1 MWRQQPSLRAV
12 CLRSHV
18 VNSSISKRFADW
30 PTTWPA
36 GSFRPLPTLLVVLV
50 VIVPIVGFG
59 IYQGVLSA
67 SIKIDQRLLGD
78 PLVVITS
85 LALTL
90 VAEGILATIV
100 IALLPWVSRLS
111 LRALGYRLPTG
122 SDLVVAFFGSLVMAL
137 VANGGASLIQAVFHT
152 SQDQQAVAM
161 LRQLHDPRLLAAFAL
176 FACVLAP
183 LMEETIFRV
192 FLFNATR
199 RYWGF
204 WTGAIVSGLCFGAA
218 HGDPIAALPLAL
230 GGIVLAFV
238 YYRTNNAV
246 ASMITHGL
254 FNSYTI
260 LALIV
265 APQLAK

>member
-1 MWRQQPSLRAV
+1 
-12 CLRSHV
+12 V

-30 PTTWPA
+30 PTTWPS
-36 GSFRPLPTLLVVLV
+36 GSFRPAATALLLAV
-50 VIVPIVGFG
+50 VILPIVAFG
-59 IYQGVLSA
+59 IYQGVLST
-67 SIKIDQRLLGD
+67 SVHIDKRLLGD
-78 PLVVITS
+78 PLIVITS

-90 VAEGILATIV
+90 VVEGALALIV

-111 LRALGYRLPTG
+111 LRELGYRIPT
-122 SDLVVAFFGSLVMAL
+122 SRDLLAAFVGSLVMAL
-137 VANGGASLIQAVFHT
+137 VANGGASLLQGLLHS
-152 SQDQQAVAM
+152 SQDQQAVMM
-161 LRQLHDPRLLAAFAL
+161 LRSLHDPRLLAAFAI

-204 WTGAIVSGLCFGAA
+204 WAGAIVSGICFGLA

-230 GGIVLAFV
+230 GGVVLAFV
-238 YYRTNNAV
+238 YYRTNNAF

-260 LALIV
+260 LALVV
-265 APQLAK
+265 APQLTK

>member
-1 MWRQQPSLRAV
+1 M
-12 CLRSHV
+12 
-18 VNSSISKRFADW
+18 NSSISKRSADW
-30 PTTWPA
+30 PTTWPN
-36 GSFRPLPTLLVVLV
+36 GSFRPVPTILLVAV
-50 VIVPIVGFG
+50 VIAPIVAFG
-59 IYQGVLSA
+59 IYQGVVSA
-67 SIKIDQRLLGD
+67 SVHIDQRLLGD
-78 PLVVITS
+78 PLIVITS

-90 VAEGILATIV
+90 VAEGALALLV
-100 IALLPWVSRLS
+100 IALLPRISRLS
-111 LRALGYRLPTG
+111 LRELGYRRPA
-122 SDLVVAFFGSLVMAL
+122 SRDLLVAFVGSLAMAI
-137 VANGGASLIQAVFHT
+137 VANGGASLLQAILHT

-204 WTGAIVSGLCFGAA
+204 WAGAIVSGACFGLA

-230 GGIVLAFV
+230 GGVVLAFV
-238 YYRTNNAV
+238 YYRTNNAF

-260 LALIV
+260 LALIL

>member
-1 MWRQQPSLRAV
+1 M
-12 CLRSHV
+12 
-18 VNSSISKRFADW
+18 NSSISKRSADW
-30 PTTWPA
+30 PITWPS
-36 GSFRPLPTLLVVLV
+36 GSFRPVPTAILVIV

-59 IYQGVLSA
+59 IYQGLLSA
-67 SIKIDQRLLGD
+67 SVHIDQRLLGD

-90 VAEGILATIV
+90 LAEGILAGIV

-111 LRALGYRLPTG
+111 LRELGYRLPSAG
-122 SDLVVAFFGSLVMAL
+122 DLLIAFLGSLVMAL
-137 VANGGASLIQAVFHT
+137 VANGGASIIQAVLHT

-183 LMEETIFRV
+183 FMEETIFRV

-204 WTGAIVSGLCFGAA
+204 WAGAIVSGLCFGAA
-218 HGDPIAALPLAL
+218 HGDPIAAFPLAL

-238 YYRTNNAV
+238 YYRTNNAL

>member
-1 MWRQQPSLRAV
+1 M
-12 CLRSHV
+12 
-18 VNSSISKRFADW
+18 NNSISKPSADW
-30 PTTWPA
+30 PITWPS
-36 GSFRPLPTLLVVLV
+36 GSFRPIPTLLLIAI
-50 VIVPIVGFG
+50 VIVPIVSFG
-59 IYQGVLSA
+59 IYEGIASA
-67 SIKIDQRLLGD
+67 STHIDQKLLGD

-85 LALTL
+85 LGLTL
-90 VAEGILATIV
+90 LAEGTLAIIV
-100 IALLPWVSRLS
+100 ILLLPWISRLS
-111 LRALGYRLPTG
+111 LRELGYRRPSGRDVL
-122 SDLVVAFFGSLVMAL
+122 VAFVGSLVMAL
-137 VANGGASLIQAVFHT
+137 VANGGASIMQAILHS
-152 SQDQQAVAM
+152 SQDQQAVEM
-161 LRQLHDPRLLAAFAL
+161 LRQLHDRRLLIAFAL

-183 LMEETIFRV
+183 FMEETIFRI

-204 WTGAIVSGLCFGAA
+204 WVGAIVSGLCFGTA

-238 YYRTNNAV
+238 YYRTNNAL

>member
-1 MWRQQPSLRAV
+1 
-12 CLRSHV
+12 V
-18 VNSSISKRFADW
+18 VNSSISNRFADW
-30 PTTWPA
+30 PITWPS
-36 GSFRPLPTLLVVLV
+36 GSFRAGPTLLLIAV
-50 VIVPIVGFG
+50 VIAPIVGFG
-59 IYQGVLSA
+59 IYQGVASA
-67 SIKIDQRLLGD
+67 SVHIDTRLLGN
-78 PLVVITS
+78 PLIVITS

-90 VAEGILATIV
+90 VVEGALALVVIL
-100 IALLPWVSRLS
+100 LLPWVSRFSLS
-111 LRALGYRLPTG
+111 ELGYRVPEARDVL
-122 SDLVVAFFGSLVMAL
+122 VAFLGSLVMAL
-137 VANGGASLIQAVFHT
+137 IANGGASLIQALLHT

-161 LRQLHDPRLLAAFAL
+161 LRQLHDPRLLVAFAV

-204 WTGAIVSGLCFGAA
+204 WAGAIISGICFGLA
-218 HGDPIAALPLAL
+218 HGDPVAALPLAL

-238 YYRTNNAV
+238 YYRTQNAF
-246 ASMITHGL
+246 ASMLTHGL
-254 FNSYTI
+254 FNAYTI

>member
-1 MWRQQPSLRAV
+1 
-12 CLRSHV
+12 
-18 VNSSISKRFADW
+18 VNNSISNRFADW
-30 PTTWPA
+30 PITWPS
-36 GSFRPLPTLLVVLV
+36 GSFRPVPTMILFIV

-59 IYQGVLSA
+59 IYQGVISA
-67 SIKIDQRLLGD
+67 SVKIDQRLLGD

-90 VAEGILATIV
+90 VAEGILAAIV
-100 IALLPWVSRLS
+100 IALLPWVSRFS
-111 LRALGYRLPTG
+111 LRELGYRLPSG
-122 SDLVVAFFGSLVMAL
+122 RDLLVAFLGSLVMAL
-137 VANGGASLIQAVFHT
+137 IANGGASLIQAVFHS
-152 SQDQQAVAM
+152 SQDQQSVAM
-161 LRQLHDPRLLAAFAL
+161 LRQLHDPRLVAAFVL
-176 FACVLAP
+176 FACVFAP
-183 LMEETIFRV
+183 FMEETIFRV

-204 WTGAIVSGLCFGAA
+204 WAGAIFSGLCFGAA
-218 HGDPIAALPLAL
+218 HGDPVAALPLAL

-238 YYRTNNAV
+238 YYRTNNAF
-246 ASMITHGL
+246 ASMVTHGL